1 MACLAVLPAILLLT
15 VWLGAPLSAPA
26 DPSEPFAAARPEW
39 YFLSLFQQAGLRP
52 RIAERV
58 PDMSMIRSMVANGF
72 GYSLANMRPLTDIAP
87 DGTRLVTVPVGG
99 DHQPLMLGM
108 ATARTRSKPRILETF
123 EEHCRAAITDTH
135 IPGMLPVR

>member
-1 MACLAVLPAILLLT
+1 MAQEKLILLDL
-15 VWLGAPLSAPA
+15 PLSR
-26 DPSEPFAAARPEW
+26 E

-108 ATARTRSKPRILETF
+108 ATARTRSKPRILEAF